1 MLHRI
6 GRNAMTIHAGLQFG
20 VDDIFVT
27 WSLAGFIWPGIL
39 MDERQTVANL
49 QLSPELRQWMPIIIW
64 ACAIFIFSTSGFSAD
79 STSHVITPVLRW
91 AVPGISIAWLD
102 LANMLIRKCAHFTE
116 YGVLFWLLIRGPMR
130 GRPLVAMA
138 ICVAYALTD
147 EGHQIF
153 VAGRTA
159 SMFDVALD
167 SSGAMFSGFLRAA
180 ILEVI

>member
-1 MLHRI
+1 
-6 GRNAMTIHAGLQFG
+6 MTER
-20 VDDIFVT
+20 DI
-27 WSLAGFIWPGIL
+27 
-39 MDERQTVANL
+39 VANR
-49 QLSPELRQWMPIIIW
+49 QLPPELRQWMPIIIW
-64 ACAIFIFSTSGFSAD
+64 ATAIFIFSTSGFSAD
-79 STSHVITPVLRW
+79 STSRVISPVLRW

-102 LANMLIRKCAHFTE
+102 LANTLVRKAAHFTE
-116 YGVLFWLLIRGPMR
+116 YGVLFWLLIRGPMK
-130 GRPLVAMA
+130 GRPMVAMA

-180 ILEVI
+180 ITEVI

>member
-1 MLHRI
+1 MI
-6 GRNAMTIHAGLQFG
+6 
-20 VDDIFVT
+20 
-27 WSLAGFIWPGIL
+27 
-39 MDERQTVANL
+39 EQTATNPR
-49 QLSPELRQWMPIIIW
+49 LSPELRLWMPIIIW
-64 ACAIFIFSTSGFSAD
+64 AGAIFIFSTSGFSAAN
-79 STSHVITPVLRW
+79 TSRVISPVLRW
-91 AVPGISIAWLD
+91 ALPGISIAWLD
-102 LANMLIRKCAHFTE
+102 LANTLIRKAAHFTE

-130 GRPLVAMA
+130 HRPLVAMA